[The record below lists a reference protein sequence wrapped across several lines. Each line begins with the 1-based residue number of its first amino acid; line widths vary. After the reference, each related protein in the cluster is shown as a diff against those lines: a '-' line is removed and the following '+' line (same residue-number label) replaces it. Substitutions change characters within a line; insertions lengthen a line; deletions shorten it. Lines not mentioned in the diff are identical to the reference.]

1 MCENRNL
8 RTMPWAMKSRSNEQ
22 EQDNIQLRSEDLMQS
37 KETKRMAMLS
47 IVSTLY
53 QSEKTIQEFI
63 LRCLN
68 ASKELG
74 IERPEIVLVNDGSTD
89 KSLEIAIETLQS
101 QEQAK
106 GKIVDLSRNFG
117 HHKAL
122 MTGIKHAEGEEIF
135 LIDSDLEESPE
146 LLLQLYR
153 ERRRL
158 GCDVAYGAQRVRRGG
173 LREKMTGSLFYFLFR
188 TLSGLNFPENVL
200 TARIMTRRYA
210 EALLMHQEYEPY
222 LIGLWAIT
230 GFTQHQVFATKST
243 RNRSRYT
250 LKKKIRLAVNSIASF
265 TDRPLKATLYAGL
278 LSFATFLAF
287 TGLQVSVYFVTGSVP
302 EGWTSIFL
310 SIWGFGSVIVAML
323 SVNALYL
330 SKIYI
335 ETKRR
340 PYVIEKAIVTTNY

>member
-1 MCENRNL
+1 MQESKSE
-8 RTMPWAMKSRSNEQ
+8 TKQGAMKASSIEGRQN
-22 EQDNIQLRSEDLMQS
+22 DIQSGPEDQIKS
-37 KETKRMAMLS
+37 SDTERAVRLS

-53 QSEKTIQEFI
+53 QSEKTTREFI

-68 ASKELG
+68 ASKDLG

-89 KSLEIAIETLQS
+89 QSLNIAIATLKDL
-101 QEQAK
+101 EQVK
-106 GKIVDLSRNFG
+106 GKVVDLSRNFG

-122 MTGIKHAEGEEIF
+122 MTGIRHAEGEVIF

-146 LLLQLYR
+146 LLIQLYQ
-153 ERRRL
+153 ERRRS
-158 GCDVAYGAQRVRRGG
+158 GCDVAYGVQRIRRGSAK
-173 LREKMTGSLFYFLFR
+173 EKVTGSLYYWLFR
-188 TLSGLNFPENVL
+188 TLSGLSFPESVL

-230 GFTQHQVFATKST
+230 GFEQHPVFTTKST
-243 RNRSRYT
+243 RNQSRYT

-278 LSFATFLAF
+278 LSFATFIVCTCF
-287 TGLQVSVYFVTGSVP
+287 QVGAYIITGSVP

-310 SIWGFGSVIVAML
+310 SIWGFGSCIIAML
-323 SVNALYL
+323 SVNAIYL

-335 ETKRR
+335 ETKKR
-340 PYVIEKAIVTTNY
+340 PYVIERAIVTTNG